1 MGVPIG
7 VLFLVLFPA
16 TIGLLLFVWG
26 IVGRRVGDRPHCRG
40 CGYELGGIGQNIP
53 QCPECGK
60 DLTAARA
67 VGVGVR
73 RRRPWVAGF
82 GAVLVLMAVAPLVVL
97 AAPAAFRAQ
106 PLWMLKQE
114 ATSRGRFAGPALSE
128 IASRQRR
135 GQLTTEEVGEVVD
148 LLLKLRASSNP
159 TWTPDAGKILVAAL
173 KDGVLTPEQASAFY
187 AGETRITAT
196 LPARVRSADSSS
208 VQVFVSDNGSLG
220 GGSDP
225 NFRARVD
232 VLETT
237 VTFRDAAGK
246 VIEVGAVAK
255 GADGKLASVGV
266 NGGLSFGVGVDIDLP
281 VPPGSYQAEIT
292 TVCELAAV
300 GLNEPIRIRTTS
312 AAAGITV
319 VEAGAPLW
327 AVVTGEESPEIAVR
341 LQQAIKALPVQ
352 LADGKITAG
361 LTELGCPVP
370 VVGELMAEIMD
381 PDGTSRRERVM
392 YVSIVRGPGSQVP
405 NTVSE
410 EGPAPKGVTRGGSIR
425 LLIVP
430 DISRAER
437 MTGIERV
444 WGSEIDLGSR
454 IVE

>member
-1 MGVPIG
+1 MGVSIRL
-7 VLFLVLFPA
+7 LFLVLFPA
-16 TIGLLLFVWG
+16 TIGLMLFVWG
-26 IVGRRVGDRPHCRG
+26 IVGRRVGDRSHCRG
-40 CGYELGGIGQNIP
+40 CGYELGGIAQNIP

-60 DLTAARA
+60 DLTAAGA
-67 VGVGVR
+67 IGVGVR
-73 RRRPWVAGF
+73 RRRPWIAGF
-82 GAVLVLMAVAPLVVL
+82 GAVLLLMAVAPLVVL

-148 LLLKLRASSNP
+148 MLLKLRASPNP
-159 TWTPDAGKILVAAL
+159 TWTPDAGKILVAAM
-173 KDGVLTPEQASAFY
+173 KDGVLTQEQAGAFY

-208 VQVFVSDNGSLG
+208 VQVFVADNGSLG

-237 VTFRDAAGK
+237 VTFRDALGK
-246 VIEVGAVAK
+246 TIEVAARAK
-255 GADGKLASVGV
+255 GGDGKLASVGV
-266 NGGLSFGVGVDIDLP
+266 NGGLNFGVGVDIDLP

-300 GLNEPIRIRTTS
+300 GLADPIRIRTTS

-319 VEAGAPLW
+319 VAAGAPLLT
-327 AVVTGEESPEIAVR
+327 VVTGKESPEIAVR

-361 LTELGCPVP
+361 LTEVGCPVP
-370 VVGELMAEIMD
+370 VVGELMAEITD

-392 YVSIVRGPGSQVP
+392 YVTIVRGPGSQVP

-430 DISRAER
+430 DVSRAER

-444 WGSEIDLGSR
+444 WGSEIDLGSK